1 MDKTKPNS
9 GSMKLLKPAE
19 KNEDTKRVPS
29 DDVSDIR
36 GRISDTNSLANSTSK
51 QFFYDYLAFS
61 GVKNHKA

>member
-9 GSMKLLKPAE
+9 GSMKLLKPPQ
-19 KNEDTKRVPS
+19 KTEDIKPVPS
-29 DDVSDIR
+29 DNQNDTR
-36 GRISDTNSLANSTSK
+36 GRISDTNSIANSTSK